1 MEIGNQTV
9 ELITRKMAQIS
20 QVQAILQ
27 RWFGK
32 KKAHYSL
39 PNNIINIKDFD
50 PKVHLL

>member
-9 ELITRKMAQIS
+9 ELITRKIAQIS

-32 KKAHYSL
+32 KKLIIHYQ
-39 PNNIINIKDFD
+39 II
-50 PKVHLL
+50 